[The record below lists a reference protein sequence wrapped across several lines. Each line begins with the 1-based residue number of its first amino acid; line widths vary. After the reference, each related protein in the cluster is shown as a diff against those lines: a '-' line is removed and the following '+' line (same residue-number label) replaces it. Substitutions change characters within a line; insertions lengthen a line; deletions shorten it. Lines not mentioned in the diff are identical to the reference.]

1 MVINSEKKKKEVEN
15 WFKELRNAICE
26 SFEEIERKFNHK
38 TIKKKPGKFNKVK
51 WERLK
56 NKKGGGG
63 EMAIMKGRIF
73 EKVGVNIST
82 VYGTFSKEF
91 RKQVPGCKKSG
102 NFWASGISLVAHLH
116 SPFITAAHFNT
127 RHIITSKSWFGG
139 GTDITPAMPDKKNIN
154 FFHNSLKQACSRH
167 NQKYYPKFKKWCNE
181 YFYLK
186 HRNET
191 RGAGGI
197 FFDYLNTKNWG
208 NDFNFL
214 QDVGE
219 CFLETYPKIIKNN
232 IHKSWTKKDREKL
245 LIKRGRYAE
254 FNLLYDRGT
263 QFGLKTGGNVD
274 AILMS
279 MPPEAKWL

>member
-1 MVINSEKKKKEVEN
+1 MIVLHRLVANY
-15 WFKELRNAICE
+15 
-26 SFEEIERKFNHK
+26 
-38 TIKKKPGKFNKVK
+38 KPGGLPRFTD
-51 WERLK
+51 LK
-56 NKKGGGG
+56 N
-63 EMAIMKGRIF
+63 
-73 EKVGVNIST
+73 
-82 VYGTFSKEF
+82 Y
-91 RKQVPGCKKSG
+91 
-102 NFWASGISLVAHLH
+102 
-116 SPFITAAHFNT
+116 
-127 RHIITSKSWFGG
+127 IILTEHY
-139 GTDITPAMPDKKNIN
+139 TNIN

-263 QFGLKTGGNVD
+263 QFGLKTSGNVE

-279 MPPEAKWL
+279 LPPVAKWP